1 MLGGRDPPA
10 SKKDALTAC
19 IYRMRIVDLPKELF
33 KKELPKAHAAQGTAK
48 DHTVKAVQSAPPEA
62 EADDALFLQAMQGMV
77 KTPRVKKSAAH
88 HGAFPLHTDQ
98 SFKKIPQ
105 AEARTASAVSAEI
118 SSQPTSPQKPS
129 PLVKDTIDSADNDFA
144 LAMRTVKA
152 LKGKGR
158 DIIPPVE
165 AVDAAA
171 AQGKALQD
179 LLDGEIVFDVQVS
192 GENIQGHVV
201 GLDEKSFLALA
212 SGVHSPEARL
222 DLHGMNAQQAFQALV
237 PFFRTAWHK
246 GLRTVIIVTGRGMN
260 SPTGIGILRHKVY
273 TWLTQ
278 EPFMRVV
285 MAFCTARPC
294 DGGAGS
300 MYVLLRKYRKKH
312 RVYWERCPSDA
323 DLFS

>member
-1 MLGGRDPPA
+1 M
-10 SKKDALTAC
+10 
-19 IYRMRIVDLPKELF
+19 DLPKELLN
-33 KKELPKAHAAQGTAK
+33 KELPKAKTLQAK
-48 DHTVKAVQSAPPEA
+48 GHKTKAEQPAPLEA
-62 EADDALFLQAMQGMV
+62 EADDTLFLQAMQGMV
-77 KTPRVKKSAAH
+77 KTSRSKKSAAP
-88 HGAFPLHTDQ
+88 HGAFPLQDEQ
-98 SFKKIPQ
+98 AFKNVVQ
-105 AEARTASAVSAEI
+105 AESSLSAE
-118 SSQPTSPQKPS
+118 PQTES
-129 PLVKDTIDSADNDFA
+129 VAQQASIQGPLVPTKNTIASADNDFA

-158 DIIPPVE
+158 DIMPPVE

-192 GENIQGHVV
+192 GESIQGHVV

-222 DLHGMNAQQAFQALV
+222 DLHGMNALQAFQALV

-278 EPFMRVV
+278 EPFKRVV
-285 MAFCTARPC
+285 MAFCTARPS

-312 RVYWERCPSDA
+312 RVYWERCPSDS